1 MLNIKL
7 TLTTLM
13 LYYNYNPK
21 YILFY
26 MPHSLDKKSFST
38 QTLNISSSNNKIKF
52 HIYIYKNTYTYKKNC
67 DFRIKR
73 HKNPDRVYAI
83 TVNISSSLLL
93 LFCEAV
99 LNKNPKFSPQ
109 DIFL

>member
-7 TLTTLM
+7 TLATLM

-52 HIYIYKNTYTYKKNC
+52 RIYIYKNTYTY
-67 DFRIKR
+67 IKR
-73 HKNPDRVYAI
+73 
-83 TVNISSSLLL
+83 TVISGL
-93 LFCEAV
+93 
-99 LNKNPKFSPQ
+99 K
-109 DIFL
+109 DIKTLIESMQ